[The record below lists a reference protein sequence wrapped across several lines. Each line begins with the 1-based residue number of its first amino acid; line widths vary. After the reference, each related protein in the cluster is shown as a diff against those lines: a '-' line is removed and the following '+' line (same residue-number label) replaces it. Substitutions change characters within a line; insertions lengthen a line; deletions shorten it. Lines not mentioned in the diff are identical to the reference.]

1 MISEIVRDQLYRLYV
16 PKSTGPDM
24 IHPRE
29 LKELADVTAGLLS
42 II

>member
-1 MISEIVRDQLYRLYV
+1 MISEIVRDQLYWLYV